1 MLTARRYVRPR
12 RGFWRLT
19 AISWLRKCAML
30 DRLKRRCR
38 TVAECCPAC
47 VWDMQTFRLSMAKVG
62 LINDALG

>member
-1 MLTARRYVRPR
+1 M
-12 RGFWRLT
+12 T